1 MVATYEIEP
10 FAGLASR
17 AIAVAKGRVQVFES
31 LPESL
36 RSLDSAGSDW
46 GAVISKCHS
55 HENFPWRES
64 SEQNRRVGLREI
76 G

>member
-36 RSLDSAGSDW
+36 QDRLTPLEAT
-46 GAVISKCHS
+46 GA
-55 HENFPWRES
+55 
-64 SEQNRRVGLREI
+64 Q
-76 G
+76 